1 MSNSK
6 MSNSNWTHFAAGFF
20 CLGVFTLGM
29 ALPLHAD
36 KKKKKDD
43 APPPPTNILE
53 KLDYSKLIWPNPPAP
68 TRVKYL
74 NYFCCDKYV
83 AEPAKQKSSWMD
95 RMAGA
100 ESQEQ
105 KQMAKPLFA
114 LWTPYGIAVD
124 SKGTA
129 YIADGKVGAIFMF
142 NTETKELKMI
152 KNGSDA
158 HFGDIIGLTMDDSDR
173 LFVSDTKLHRILVF
187 DKEHKV
193 EGSISGGLI
202 DPAGMAVDNENRFL
216 YVADAGLD
224 QVLVYDADKLTL
236 IRKMGTA
243 GKKHSLTEPGQFAA
257 PEDVAVDSDGNLYVS
272 DMYNNRVEIFDA
284 DGNFIRAWGKSGDR
298 PGYFSRPKGIAID
311 ADGHVWVADGVMDI
325 LQCYTAEGQFLMWMG
340 GHGLFPGQF
349 RALAGLYIDKN
360 NRMFTAEQYPGRV
373 QMFRYFT
380 DDEARA
386 QIKAR
391 EAEIDKKRG
400 QESGK
405 AAAAP
410 SGKTDTAAP
419 ATAGSSP
426 ASPSG
431 SSSGQPATSS
441 AAKPQ

>member
-1 MSNSK
+1 MMRASNSIRF
-6 MSNSNWTHFAAGFF
+6 TAALAGF
-20 CLGVFTLGM
+20 LFTM
-29 ALPLHAD
+29 ALALPVHAD
-36 KKKKKDD
+36 KKKKNDTT
-43 APPPPTNILE
+43 APQPTNVLE
-53 KLDYSKLIWPNPPAP
+53 KIDYSKLIWPNPPAP
-68 TRVKYL
+68 TRVRYL

-83 AEPAKQKSSWMD
+83 AQTGKKKTSWMD

-100 ESQEQ
+100 ESADQ
-105 KQMAKPLFA
+105 KQLEKPLFA

-124 SKGTA
+124 SKGTV

-158 HFGDIIGLTMDDSDR
+158 HFGDIIGLAMDDSDR
-173 LFVSDTKLHRILVF
+173 MFVSDTKLHRIMVF
-187 DKEHKV
+187 DKDHKV

-257 PEDVAVDSDGNLYVS
+257 PENVAVDADANLYVA
-272 DMYNNRVEIFDA
+272 DMYNNRIEVFDA

-298 PGYFSRPKGIAID
+298 PGYFSRPKGLAID
-311 ADGHVWVADGVMDI
+311 SDGHVWVADGVLDI
-325 LQCYTAEGQFLMWMG
+325 LQCYTPEGQFLMWMG

-360 NRMFTAEQYPGRV
+360 NRMFTSEQYPGRV
-373 QMFRYFT
+373 QMFRYYT

-391 EAEIDKKRG
+391 EAEVDKKRAQG
-400 QESGK
+400 T
-405 AAAAP
+405 AAKTETKPEAKPDTQAPVQAP
-410 SGKTDTAAP
+410 SAA
-419 ATAGSSP
+419 
-426 ASPSG
+426 
-431 SSSGQPATSS
+431 PATSS

>member
-1 MSNSK
+1 MMRTSNSR
-6 MSNSNWTHFAAGFF
+6 WIRFTAALAAIFFAMTF
-20 CLGVFTLGM
+20 
-29 ALPLHAD
+29 ALPVRAD
-36 KKKKKDD
+36 KKKKND
-43 APPPPTNILE
+43 AAPQPTNVLE
-53 KLDYSKLIWPNPPAP
+53 KIDYSKLIWPNPPAP
-68 TRVKYL
+68 TRVRYL

-83 AEPAKQKSSWMD
+83 AETGKKKSSWMD

-105 KQMAKPLFA
+105 KQMSKPLFA

-124 SKGTA
+124 SKGTV

-158 HFGDIIGLTMDDSDR
+158 HFGDIIGLAMDDSDR

-187 DKEHKV
+187 DKDHKA
-193 EGSISGGLI
+193 EGTISGGLI

-257 PEDVAVDSDGNLYVS
+257 PENVAVDADANLYVA
-272 DMYNNRVEIFDA
+272 DMYNNRIEVFDA

-298 PGYFSRPKGIAID
+298 PGYFSRPKGLAID

-325 LQCYTAEGQFLMWMG
+325 LQCYTPEGQFLMWMG

-360 NRMFTAEQYPGRV
+360 NRIFTSEQYPGRV
-373 QMFRYFT
+373 QMFRYYT
-380 DDEARA
+380 DDEARG

-391 EAEIDKKRG
+391 DAEIDKKRAQG
-400 QESGK
+400 TATKTETK
-405 AAAAP
+405 PDATAPAA
-410 SGKTDTAAP
+410 SAAP
-419 ATAGSSP
+419 AP
-426 ASPSG
+426 A
-431 SSSGQPATSS
+431 ASS

>member
-1 MSNSK
+1 MKMPASNSR
-6 MSNSNWTHFAAGFF
+6 WIRFTAQIAGMTIAVMLF
-20 CLGVFTLGM
+20 CLTL
-29 ALPLHAD
+29 AAPVHAD
-36 KKKKKDD
+36 KKKKDQPA
-43 APPPPTNILE
+43 APQTNILE
-53 KLDYSKLIWPNPPAP
+53 KIDYSKLVWPNPPAP
-68 TRVKYL
+68 TRVRYL
-74 NYFCCDKYV
+74 NYFCCDKYTQQTG
-83 AEPAKQKSSWMD
+83 KKKSSWMD

-105 KQMAKPLFA
+105 KQESKPLFA

-124 SKGTA
+124 SKGNL
-129 YIADGKVGAIFMF
+129 YIADGKVGAVFMF
-142 NTETKELKMI
+142 NTETKELTML
-152 KNGSDA
+152 KNGVHA
-158 HFGDIIGLTMDDSDR
+158 HFGDIIGLALDDSDR

-187 DKEHKV
+187 DKDHKV
-193 EGSISGGLI
+193 EGTIGDGLL
-202 DPAGMAVDNENRFL
+202 DPAGMVVDNENRFL

-236 IRKMGTA
+236 IRKMGTT

-257 PEDVAVDSDGNLYVS
+257 PENVALDADANLYVT

-311 ADGHVWVADGVMDI
+311 ADGHVWVADGVMDM

-360 NRMFTAEQYPGRV
+360 NRIFTSEQYPGRV

-386 QIKAR
+386 QIKQR
-391 EAEIDKKRG
+391 QTESEKKQG
-400 QESGK
+400 TKTGTAGSAK
-405 AAAAP
+405 PAAP
-410 SGKTDTAAP
+410 EASAAP
-419 ATAGSSP
+419 AASST
-426 ASPSG
+426 G
-431 SSSGQPATSS
+431 S